1 METSSSSS
9 GSSSGAA
16 AGVGVAPFVA
26 KTYGMVDDRATDA
39 VVAWGSAGN
48 SFVVADPFAFSQAL
62 LPAHFKHANFSS
74 FVRQLNTYGFRKVD
88 PDRWEFAHACFLRG
102 QTHLLPRI
110 VRRQSGG
117 TGGKRAKD
125 NDEDGDGSSTMLA
138 MEVVRLRREQRAAE
152 ERVAAMW
159 RRVQETERR
168 PKQMLA
174 FLLKVVGDPD
184 VLRRLAGSAQ
194 EEGARVNRPRLLLD
208 GSREE
213 ERMPVDG
220 LSYRNHSNLNMEEA
234 FVLEPS
240 VDLYY
245 AGGDGQADGGGGGH
259 PPYAEFHVDSGY

>member
-1 METSSSSS
+1 RRSWPRLTGWWTTGRPTASSRGGPPATASSWPTPSPSRRRCCRPTSSTPTSPFRPAAQHLRLPQ
-9 GSSSGAA
+9 GAP
-16 AGVGVAPFVA
+16 GPLG
-26 KTYGMVDDRATDA
+26 
-39 VVAWGSAGN
+39 
-48 SFVVADPFAFSQAL
+48 
-62 LPAHFKHANFSS
+62 
-74 FVRQLNTYGFRKVD
+74 VRQ
-88 PDRWEFAHACFLRG
+88 FAHACFLRG

-110 VRRQSGG
+110 VRRHSGG
-117 TGGKRAKD
+117 GSRRAK
-125 NDEDGDGSSTMLA
+125 EDGDEDEGISSTALA
-138 MEVVRLRREQRAAE
+138 MEVVRLRNEQRATE

-184 VLRRLAGSAQ
+184 VLRRLAGSGQ
-194 EEGARVNRPRLLLD
+194 DQGARVNRPRLLLD
-208 GSREE
+208 GREE
-213 ERMPVDG
+213 QRMPVDG
-220 LSYRNHSNLNMEEA
+220 LSYHNHSNLNMEEA